1 LKKTLLILLLLPFLA
16 ASQAQ
21 RTSKVTAWFDILQ
34 TDGNVVISSWC
45 QNQTSSPLHLNYKAV
60 LIGQDST
67 IKEGKT
73 LALPDQPNLLLNAGF
88 LVQGGQFEQV
98 LLLVYKGKELVASA
112 QAYGPKA
119 LPQANEDG
127 QVRSPSSDRHS
138 LDDIE
143 IEGLVLDESRS
154 KLAHDFYE
162 LFYNSWRVIEEDIKT
177 GYTITIREQPAFIG
191 NGSRIVVD
199 LDGTEITQLN
209 LQPRIEVLESLSM
222 QLVELLFNQI
232 TNPEAGYQEIGAED
246 ISGSGIY

>member
-1 LKKTLLILLLLPFLA
+1 
-16 ASQAQ
+16 
-21 RTSKVTAWFDILQ
+21 
-34 TDGNVVISSWC
+34 
-45 QNQTSSPLHLNYKAV
+45 
-60 LIGQDST
+60 
-67 IKEGKT
+67 
-73 LALPDQPNLLLNAGF
+73 
-88 LVQGGQFEQV
+88 
-98 LLLVYKGKELVASA
+98 
-112 QAYGPKA
+112 
-119 LPQANEDG
+119 
-127 QVRSPSSDRHS
+127 VRSPSSDRHS

-232 TNPEAGYQEIGAED
+232 GAED